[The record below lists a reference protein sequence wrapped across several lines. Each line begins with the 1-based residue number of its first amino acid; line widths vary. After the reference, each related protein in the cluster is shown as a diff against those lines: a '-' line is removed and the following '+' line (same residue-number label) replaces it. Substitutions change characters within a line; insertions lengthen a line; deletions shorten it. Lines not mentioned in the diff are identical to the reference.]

1 MRQATGG
8 RRAQTWIVGVVAL
21 MLLACSPA
29 PAAKP
34 SADNPVAQSGG
45 SNASVSGD
53 ANNGKQLF
61 ASKGCIACHVAPGV
75 PGASGT
81 IGPNLTGIG
90 DVSKRPQLGGSIPNT
105 PENIRRWIKDPAGV
119 KPGTMMPNLN
129 LSDKEVDDLAALLA
143 TLK

>member
-1 MRQATGG
+1 
-8 RRAQTWIVGVVAL
+8 

-34 SADNPVAQSGG
+34 SADKPAAQS
-45 SNASVSGD
+45 ASGSGD

-90 DVSKRPQLGGSIPNT
+90 DVSKHPQLGGSIPNT

-119 KPGTMMPNLN
+119 KPGTMMPNLYLN
-129 LSDKEVDDLAALLA
+129 DKEVDDLAALLA